1 MTFTTL
7 GAAPIVVTNPA
18 NPIGPTTG
26 TLNGTVTAQNSSTTV
41 TFEWGPTVALG
52 NVIAGTPSPVT
63 GNTATP
69 VSANLTGLTT
79 NQTYYFRCVGVNGFG
94 TTNGT
99 ILNFIAGC
107 PPIPQAGAI
116 TGPTSV
122 CVNSTGKVYSIA
134 AIPNATG
141 YVWSVPAGATI
152 TAGAG
157 TTSIT
162 VTFGTTSGNVSV
174 YGTSICATGASNSLA
189 VTVNPLPVPTITG
202 PATACSNI
210 PGIVY
215 TTQTGMTNY
224 LWTVSAGGTI
234 TAGGTTTSNTVTVT
248 WITTGAQTVTVN
260 YTNANGCTAVNP
272 VSYPVTVN
280 PSPSPTIMGNT
291 TPCAGPQY
299 VNYYTEG
306 GMSNYV
312 WTVSAG
318 GTIYS
323 GQGTANLQVI
333 WNTAGPQTL
342 GINYTNSF
350 GCSLPSPAIT
360 NIFVNPYPS
369 AAGSITGPATVCAGQ
384 NGVAYSTT
392 TVLNATTYT
401 WTVPPGAT
409 IATGAGTTSITVNY
423 GPSATS
429 GNVTVAGTNMCGNGT
444 GSSLAVTVNPLPAA
458 AGTITGP
465 AVICAP
471 ANGISYTVPAIA
483 NATGYSWSVP
493 SGANIVSGGNTNH
506 ITVNFTASAT
516 SGVITVL
523 GTNACGNGQVSPDF
537 NVTANPTPPTPVIT
551 ESGLTLTSSAP
562 TGNQW
567 YFNGTAIPGAT
578 GQTYEATQSGD
589 YYVIVT
595 LNGCPSAQS
604 NTITI
609 VMPGIGQPE
618 GSSLAIF
625 PVPNDG
631 RFTVTCTWTN
641 DELLSLEV
649 INSLGAR
656 IYQSDLQ
663 VSQGT
668 AQQVV
673 DLRPVPNGIYT
684 VVLKIQDNR
693 VIRRILVNK

>member
-1 MTFTTL
+1 
-7 GAAPIVVTNPA
+7 
-18 NPIGPTTG
+18 
-26 TLNGTVTAQNSSTTV
+26 
-41 TFEWGPTVALG
+41 
-52 NVIAGTPSPVT
+52 
-63 GNTATP
+63 
-69 VSANLTGLTT
+69 
-79 NQTYYFRCVGVNGFG
+79 
-94 TTNGT
+94 
-99 ILNFIAGC
+99 
-107 PPIPQAGAI
+107 
-116 TGPTSV
+116 
-122 CVNSTGKVYSIA
+122 
-134 AIPNATG
+134 
-141 YVWSVPAGATI
+141 
-152 TAGAG
+152 
-157 TTSIT
+157 
-162 VTFGTTSGNVSV
+162 
-174 YGTSICATGASNSLA
+174 
-189 VTVNPLPVPTITG
+189 
-202 PATACSNI
+202 
-210 PGIVY
+210 
-215 TTQTGMTNY
+215 
-224 LWTVSAGGTI
+224 
-234 TAGGTTTSNTVTVT
+234 
-248 WITTGAQTVTVN
+248 
-260 YTNANGCTAVNP
+260 
-272 VSYPVTVN
+272 
-280 PSPSPTIMGNT
+280 
-291 TPCAGPQY
+291 
-299 VNYYTEG
+299 
-306 GMSNYV
+306 
-312 WTVSAG
+312 
-318 GTIYS
+318 
-323 GQGTANLQVI
+323 
-333 WNTAGPQTL
+333 
-342 GINYTNSF
+342 
-350 GCSLPSPAIT
+350 
-360 NIFVNPYPS
+360 
-369 AAGSITGPATVCAGQ
+369 
-384 NGVAYSTT
+384 
-392 TVLNATTYT
+392 
-401 WTVPPGAT
+401 
-409 IATGAGTTSITVNY
+409 
-423 GPSATS
+423 
-429 GNVTVAGTNMCGNGT
+429 
-444 GSSLAVTVNPLPAA
+444 
-458 AGTITGP
+458 
-465 AVICAP
+465 VICAP